1 MSGPDSANPPGRLE
15 SIRLGLRRTR
25 EGLLGR
31 FSALFDRNR
40 GPSPDWY
47 EDLETALIEADLG
60 PRAAVR
66 IVEAVRSDARD
77 SAPPSWEAVRDAAR
91 RVLKQ
96 ILVAGNGDDGGGDGD
111 RPRVIVTVGVN
122 GGGKTTTSAKIA
134 RRLREDGSTVM
145 LCAADTFRAGA
156 AEQLKIWAG
165 RVGAEF
171 AGHRPGADPSAVV
184 FDAASAVMARGLD
197 ALVIDTAGR
206 LHTQDPL
213 MRELEKIIR
222 VVAGRI
228 EGAPH
233 EVLLVLDATTGQNGV
248 AQARQFLAA
257 ARVTGLV
264 LTKLDGTARGGV
276 AVPIVEELGIP
287 LRYVGIG
294 EGPEDLVVFDSE
306 DFLEGL
312 LPPAA

>member
-1 MSGPDSANPPGRLE
+1 MSDPDSAKPPGRLE
-15 SIRLGLRRTR
+15 KIRLGLSRTR

-40 GPSPDWY
+40 GPSPNWY

-60 PRAAVR
+60 PRVAVR

-77 SAPPSWEAVRDAAR
+77 AAPPSWEGVRNAAC
-91 RVLKQ
+91 RVLQQ
-96 ILVAGNGDDGGGDGD
+96 ILVVGNGNGDNGS
-111 RPRVIVTVGVN
+111 RPQVILTVGVN

-134 RRLREDGSTVM
+134 RRLHAEGRSVM

-156 AEQLKIWAG
+156 AEQLKIWAA

-171 AGHRPGADPSAVV
+171 TGHCPGADPSSVV
-184 FDAASAVMARGLD
+184 FDAASAVMARDLD

-206 LHTQDPL
+206 LHTQAPL

-222 VVAGRI
+222 VVARRI

-233 EVLLVLDATTGQNGV
+233 EVLLILDATTGQNGV
-248 AQARQFLAA
+248 AQAREFLAVA
-257 ARVTGLV
+257 QVTGLV

-294 EGPEDLVVFDSE
+294 EGPEDLVPFDPE
-306 DFLEGL
+306 DFIEGL
-312 LPPAA
+312 LPPVA

>member
-1 MSGPDSANPPGRLE
+1 MSGSDLARSPGRLE

-66 IVEAVRSDARD
+66 IVEAVRLDARD
-77 SAPPSWEAVRDAAR
+77 SALPSWEAVRDAAR
-91 RVLKQ
+91 RVLRQ
-96 ILVAGNGDDGGGDGD
+96 ILVAGNGDVGDGGS

-134 RRLREDGSTVM
+134 RRLRNDGSTVM

-156 AEQLKIWAG
+156 VEQLKIWAG

-184 FDAASAVMARGLD
+184 FDAASAAVARGLD

-206 LHTQDPL
+206 LHTQEPL
-213 MRELEKIIR
+213 MRELEKIVR

-257 ARVTGLV
+257 AGVTGLV

-276 AVPIVEELGIP
+276 VVPIVEEFAIP

>member
-1 MSGPDSANPPGRLE
+1 MSGSDSIKSPGRLG

-60 PRAAVR
+60 PRAAAR
-66 IVEAVRSDARD
+66 IVEAVRSDARG

-91 RVLKQ
+91 RVLQK
-96 ILVAGNGDDGGGDGD
+96 ILVAGNGDGGNGGS

-134 RRLREDGSTVM
+134 RRLRDDGSTVM

-184 FDAASAVMARGLD
+184 FDAASAAMARGLD

-206 LHTQDPL
+206 LHTQEPL
-213 MRELEKIIR
+213 MRELEKIVR

-276 AVPIVEELGIP
+276 VVPIVEELAIP

-294 EGPEDLVVFDSE
+294 EGAEDLVVFDSE